1 MEDELQKRNTDCVYF
16 LASPLTCKKG
26 AECEYRHSEMAR
38 LNPRDCWYW
47 LAGSCL
53 NPTCAF
59 RHPPIEGRPENPSE
73 SSSLPQ
79 QASVPVSKSNVP
91 CYFYFNG
98 FCNKGDNCS
107 FQHGP
112 NIATSGQFLKPS
124 SLVSDVH
131 LSENKA
137 LASNEGIS
145 TLTEPPCNHLETT
158 KMGQSIQF
166 QSKIEFQPSISNN
179 ILQQSPSPRNSLPES
194 DEAIIKSEILLPA
207 PNLRSPRS
215 EERPLLCAD
224 QSSEDQFDGHIEP
237 DERGESSPGFDV
249 LVDDGSEN
257 LGFEDDQEY
266 LVAHKMD
273 DRVLHEHLLPYEYE
287 HHVGYDPGEYPESR
301 LMYEH
306 DMYGSYEHHED
317 DHISDHVRR
326 VPKRSR
332 EMMRN
337 GVVLQKGQLLPRE
350 VDFNNRNGTDL
361 RNHLSKRRRVTSHR
375 SSKRSRLQEIPY
387 SNMNGRVQER
397 LHSNKNGRIQERLGR
412 RHNRQPL
419 QGRLAS
425 EASSDMLGG
434 HTENDSNQRDLPR
447 QSYPRYIR
455 SKHQERERRRQARP
469 QLIFSE
475 NSRGNS
481 ASREAQPF
489 QDSPTVF
496 TGPKTLAQIKEEKRK
511 ARQNRDGFSSP
522 THNVTTTLQN
532 FEGPKPLSEILKD
545 KRRLGSTSDDNT
557 SSRSRHNHSE
567 SERNYIGFDIDN
579 DDLLDEYGDDDEA

>member
-26 AECEYRHSEMAR
+26 GECEYRHSEIAR

-59 RHPPIEGRPENPSE
+59 RHPPLEGRSENPSE
-73 SSSLPQ
+73 SSSLPN

-112 NIATSGQFLKPS
+112 NIVTSGQFLKS
-124 SLVSDVH
+124 ASIVSDVH
-131 LSENKA
+131 LSENKT
-137 LASNEGIS
+137 LATNNEGIS
-145 TLTEPPCNHLETT
+145 TLTCNQLETT
-158 KMGQSIQF
+158 KTVGQGIQF
-166 QSKIEFQPSISNN
+166 QSKIECQPLTSNN

-207 PNLRSPRS
+207 PNLRSPLCEDRS
-215 EERPLLCAD
+215 PFCAD
-224 QSSEDQFDGHIEP
+224 QCSEDQFDSHIEP

-257 LGFEDDQEY
+257 LGFDDDQEY
-266 LVAHKMD
+266 LVAHKRE
-273 DRVLHEHLLPYEYE
+273 DRVFQEHLLPYEYE
-287 HHVGYDPGEYPESR
+287 DQVGYDPGEYPDLG

-306 DMYGSYEHHED
+306 DMYRSYGRHED

-326 VPKRSR
+326 IPKRSR
-332 EMMRN
+332 EMMQN
-337 GVVLQKGQLLPRE
+337 GVVLQKRQILPRE
-350 VDFNNRNGTDL
+350 ADFNNRNGPDL
-361 RNHLSKRRRVTSHR
+361 RNHLSKRRRVTSR
-375 SSKRSRLQEIPY
+375 SKRSRLQEIPY

-397 LHSNKNGRIQERLGR
+397 PHSYQNGWIQERLGK
-412 RHNRQPL
+412 RHNRQRL

-425 EASSDMLGG
+425 DVSSDMLGG
-434 HTENDSNQRDLPR
+434 HSENDSYQQGLPR
-447 QSYPRYIR
+447 QSHPRRIR
-455 SKHQERERRRQARP
+455 SKQQGRERRRQARP
-469 QLIFSE
+469 RFTFSE
-475 NSRGNS
+475 KSRGNS

-489 QDSPTVF
+489 QDSSTVF
-496 TGPKTLAQIKEEKRK
+496 TGPKTLDQIKEEKRK
-511 ARQNRDGFSSP
+511 ARQNRDGFCSP
-522 THNVTTTLQN
+522 TLNGTTTS
-532 FEGPKPLSEILKD
+532 FEGPKPLSKILKD

-557 SSRSRHNHSE
+557 SSRSRHNLSE
-567 SERNYIGFDIDN
+567 SERTSIGFDIDN